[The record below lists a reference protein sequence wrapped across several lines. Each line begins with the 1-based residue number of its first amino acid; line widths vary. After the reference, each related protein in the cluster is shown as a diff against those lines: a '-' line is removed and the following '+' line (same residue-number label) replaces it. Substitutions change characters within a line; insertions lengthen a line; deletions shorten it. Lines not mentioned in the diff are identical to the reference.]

1 MKYLFILFIFVFF
14 LVKTNGQN
22 VPYCTYRS
30 VGEDY
35 NLKIDVLGSRTQ
47 FFSFTPE
54 HSVKFSNCELP
65 VECGDVENTTVCAWA
80 QAVPTDDFSLG
91 NTNNGTFNY
100 SKDGLTITYISEK
113 TKGDKHCEKYT
124 TKKTYKCL
132 TGTANYNVTSSYD
145 LDKCEIK
152 FTFLSPR
159 ICQTC
164 PDCSKIHK
172 TSCDITSGWC
182 TCDGNTKGLNCNQL
196 NANISSVLTPTISGG
211 DVIMSG
217 DFSNI
222 YNISSSITISIGT
235 SICNNVI
242 FSSNKSQIKCTIGA
256 GKGDQQIKL
265 SDGNGA
271 TLIYDGFYYRV
282 PCSIQCSPF
291 GKCNDHV
298 GNCICNDD
306 VAIGTDCK
314 TLNFKLDSV
323 TPTFVTGGQVYLN
336 GNFSNV
342 KDLSLTI
349 KIGDLECSDVKFN
362 DTNFKILQCTIR
374 EGEGIKDIIISSGL
388 LSFSKADAFE
398 YQYYKCPLDCSTPNG
413 TCNIK
418 TGICTC
424 YNEHF
429 GNGCEFTR
437 CPLDCSTPNG
447 TCDVNIGIC
456 TCNNEHFGN
465 SCEFTR
471 CPLDCSTPNGTCD
484 VNTGN
489 CACNNE
495 HFGNSCEFT
504 RCPLDCS
511 TPNGTCNN
519 NTGNC
524 TCNNE
529 HFGNGCEFTQCP
541 LDCSTPNGTCDVNT
555 GICTCNN
562 EHIGNG
568 CEIRFIECKH
578 KCSTKHGMCDNDIG
592 NCKCDTQTK
601 GLTCEESRLLIES
614 SDSTNS
620 KGGTINIIG
629 YFGNTT
635 SLLTIKIG
643 ESQCKNIKVFN
654 ETTLKCDIGEGK
666 GIHNITII
674 DDDLSFTAI
683 NKFQYL
689 DEKTKISKISRGA
702 IAGIVVGC
710 VVAVSLIDLYA
721 ITIENVFTKEECEE
735 LIRLSEE
742 KGYEPALVNTGNGQQ
757 ELMTDVR
764 NNDRCIID
772 TEELSN
778 KIYERIKEF
787 IPQDFRGH
795 KVVSLNERLRF
806 LRYYPGQEF
815 KAHFDGSYERTEG
828 PKTGER
834 SHITCQLYLNDVEK
848 GGETTFFVGPNQEE
862 IKVNP
867 STGMIILFQHRILH
881 QGSPVVSGVKYV
893 IRTDVMY
900 NS

>member
-1 MKYLFILFIFVFF
+1 MKNKNNTTNTHFDGSYERTEGPKTGERSHITL
-14 LVKTNGQN
+14 KTNGQN
-22 VPYCTYRS
+22 AKYCTYRS

-35 NLKIDVLGSRTQ
+35 NLKIDVLDDNIL
-47 FFSFTPE
+47 FFPFTPE
-54 HSVKFSNCELP
+54 HRGKFSNCERS
-65 VECGDVENTTVCAWA
+65 VDCGEVENTTVCAYA
-80 QAVPTDDFSLG
+80 QVVRPDDFSLG
-91 NTNNGTFNY
+91 NIDNGIFNY

-132 TGTANYNVTSSYD
+132 TNSSYVYDITSSYN
-145 LDKCEIK
+145 LTKCELK
-152 FTFLSPR
+152 FTFLSHE

-164 PDCSKIHK
+164 PDCSKIHQ

-182 TCDGNTKGLNCNQL
+182 TCDGNTKGLNCDQL

-235 SICNNVI
+235 SICNSVI

-265 SDGNGA
+265 SEGNGA

-298 GNCICNDD
+298 GNCICND

-349 KIGDLECSDVKFN
+349 KIGDLECSNVKFN

-429 GNGCEFTR
+429 GNGCEFIR

-447 TCDVNIGIC
+447 TCDSNIGICTCDNEHFGNSCEFTRCPLDCSSPNGTCDNNTGVC

-471 CPLDCSTPNGTCD
+471 CPLDCSSPNGTCD
-484 VNTGN
+484 NNTGI
-489 CACNNE
+489 CTCNNE
-495 HFGNSCEFT
+495 HFGNGCEFT

-511 TPNGTCNN
+511 TPNGTC
-519 NTGNC
+519 
-524 TCNNE
+524 
-529 HFGNGCEFTQCP
+529 
-541 LDCSTPNGTCDVNT
+541 DVNS

-614 SDSTNS
+614 SDSINS

-683 NKFQYL
+683 NKFQYFGQIT
-689 DEKTKISKISRGA
+689 EISKKSGGA
-702 IAGIVVGC
+702 IAGIVIGC
-710 VVAVSLIDLYA
+710 VVAVSLIGFVAFYRYH
-721 ITIENVFTKEECEE
+721 K
-735 LIRLSEE
+735 
-742 KGYEPALVNTGNGQQ
+742 
-757 ELMTDVR
+757 
-764 NNDRCIID
+764 
-772 TEELSN
+772 N
-778 KIYERIKEF
+778 K
-787 IPQDFRGH
+787 
-795 KVVSLNERLRF
+795 
-806 LRYYPGQEF
+806 
-815 KAHFDGSYERTEG
+815 
-828 PKTGER
+828 
-834 SHITCQLYLNDVEK
+834 
-848 GGETTFFVGPNQEE
+848 
-862 IKVNP
+862 KVN
-867 STGMIILFQHRILH
+867 LF
-881 QGSPVVSGVKYV
+881 
-893 IRTDVMY
+893 M
-900 NS
+900 

>member
-22 VPYCTYRS
+22 AKYCTYRS

-35 NLKIDVLGSRTQ
+35 NLKIDVLDDNSL
-47 FFSFTPE
+47 FFEFTLE
-54 HSVKFSNCELP
+54 HSGKFSNCERS

-80 QAVPTDDFSLG
+80 QIVRTDDFSLG

-113 TKGDKHCEKYT
+113 TKGDFHCEKYT

-145 LDKCEIK
+145 LEKCELN

-164 PDCSKIHK
+164 PDCSKIHQ

-182 TCDGNTKGLNCNQL
+182 TCDGNTKGLNCDQL

-211 DVIMSG
+211 DVTMSG

-710 VVAVSLIDLYA
+710 VVAVSLI
-721 ITIENVFTKEECEE
+721 
-735 LIRLSEE
+735 
-742 KGYEPALVNTGNGQQ
+742 
-757 ELMTDVR
+757 
-764 NNDRCIID
+764 
-772 TEELSN
+772 
-778 KIYERIKEF
+778 
-787 IPQDFRGH
+787 
-795 KVVSLNERLRF
+795 
-806 LRYYPGQEF
+806 
-815 KAHFDGSYERTEG
+815 AHFDGSHERTQG

-834 SHITCQLYLNDVEK
+834 SHITCQLYLNNVEK
-848 GGETTFFVGPNQEE
+848 GCETTFFVGPNQEE

-867 STGMIILFQHRILH
+867 STDTNRNDFSKVNKGLNQQCFTSSTQSPTGYQSEFIEFSFNGNFQLNDGIDR
-881 QGSPVVSGVKYV
+881 SSGVQQLSFLK
-893 IRTDVMY
+893 RFRF
-900 NS
+900 